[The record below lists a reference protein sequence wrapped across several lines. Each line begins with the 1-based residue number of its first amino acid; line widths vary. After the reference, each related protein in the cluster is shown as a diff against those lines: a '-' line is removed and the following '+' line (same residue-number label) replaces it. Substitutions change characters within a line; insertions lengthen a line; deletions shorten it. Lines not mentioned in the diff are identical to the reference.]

1 MNKSMIALFLA
12 CYLAP
17 GFAADD
23 TSSFTALFEQAQ
35 FWQEKNRN
43 DLAKDAL
50 QRILNAD
57 PQNKEAIYR
66 MGMIAAREGDEE
78 ATQQWTNLLAQIAP
92 ADPRVKQLGAAK
104 AVQAVDPA
112 TLAEARRLSSQGQYD
127 AAIKRYQ
134 EVFGGVTPTL
144 ELSAEYYL
152 TLAGTKGGI
161 AEAKAQL
168 NKLSQGASLN
178 SSLRQAYA
186 QVLSYDENTRRQG
199 IELLSAMAATS
210 PQIDSHWRQALL
222 WLDASASDKK
232 YYDQYMS
239 IHPNDLEVI
248 NYFQSTLQRKKNNAV
263 TNNRSRG
270 YQALNTNKL
279 KDAERLFKAA
289 VAENAKDADAVA
301 GLGLIRLKQQ
311 QFDEA
316 KSYLAKA
323 MALSPAKSKQWTE
336 AYQSADFYAQMTQAR
351 RLMEQEQYERALNQ
365 VLPLTTTKTPRSFE
379 AQILAAQLEH
389 KQGKAEQALQRY
401 NAVLQKDPSHLDA
414 KLGLIAVLQSQGRWS
429 DAERLAALLP
439 EKDRNRVAYV
449 SQAEVNKL
457 RADAANTN
465 DLLAEISLRRAM
477 KLAPADPWVRLD
489 LARLIARQ
497 GDDIRARTIVEPLQ
511 AASQSA
517 ESRYAAA
524 MFASEQ
530 KRWLDVDRIMSSIP
544 QSQRTPAMNA
554 LAAQSAARSKFSAVI
569 QRASVGDQAG
579 ARQLLIDLHQSSA
592 LGAKVVGELANEL
605 VQANQTELAY
615 QLVELDLMQGLDE
628 KAGDYI
634 GHISVMNES
643 GRSRQAR
650 ELMTELML
658 RPDLTEENRRSLMGL
673 QQGLAVREADQL
685 RNSGQLA
692 LAYDLLAARL
702 REAPENEELLLAM
715 GRLYESGNKTTEA
728 DEIYNYVLKLNPAN
742 QQALSG
748 AVNLALAQ
756 NDTDKAAQLLSR
768 IDWNSAADPELL
780 VMAARVSQAKG
791 DDNEAAALLLKAR
804 KLAYQDAS
812 VWGSHTSSGASA
824 NPFREP
830 AETASNPFRDKRL
843 SKKQKPATT
852 DIRPSWLPGQA
863 ISESQDS
870 LTAASTS
877 TDLFEQIDGMLLDL
891 EQSTQT
897 RVDADVVLRVR
908 EGSEGSSG
916 LDSVETPLVVST
928 GVLGNDRAELS
939 ITPTSLNSGSVSG
952 QDVNLFGRGA
962 VVNAASGLSSR
973 INGLAEVLDNVE
985 TSALAYY
992 QAQDT
997 FNKANARPETEVTLT
1012 EKQRLA
1018 TLAETARLNFISAA
1032 DFNFYDALGLTSQNL
1047 TGDQFAVIN
1056 NSIAS
1061 LLEARGYSDLGLIPT
1076 DLNNME
1082 TFRQEFA
1089 QLRGRLETILGDAQ
1103 GALNTLAVSTG
1114 DPETQRQTG
1123 VALAVGYQGD
1133 WIDADVGTTPLGFE
1147 KTNVV
1152 GGVKLQPEVTKNT
1165 RVVLQGER
1173 RPVKDSLLAYA
1184 GTVDHVTGETWGA
1197 VTKNGGGVGLN
1208 FDNGKTGA
1216 YGSVAEH
1223 RYEGDNVE
1231 SNRAL
1236 SMEVGGYFRPALSMS
1251 EQLQLGV
1258 HVGYSSFD
1266 KNLSKFTFGH
1276 GGYFSPQDYVS
1287 VAFPVNYSFEMKD
1300 ARFSVLLAP
1309 GFQSYSEDG
1318 NSLFPTDTAAQA
1330 ALDLF
1335 YALGA
1340 IQQAG
1345 YAPSSK
1351 SGFGLSFGATGEYMP
1366 DPYLRV
1372 GGQLGFDSFGDY
1384 NETTFRLYMKYLI
1397 GGFND

>member
-152 TLAGTKGGI
+152 TLAGTKSGI

-210 PQIDSHWRQALL
+210 PQSDSHWRQALL

-239 IHPNDLEVI
+239 VHPNDLEVI

-270 YQALNTNKL
+270 YQALNANKL

-289 VAENAKDADAVA
+289 VAENAKDADAAA

-877 TDLFEQIDGMLLDL
+877 TDLFEQID
-891 EQSTQT
+891 ST
-897 RVDADVVLRVR
+897 LR
-908 EGSEGSSG
+908 
-916 LDSVETPLVVST
+916 
-928 GVLGNDRAELS
+928 
-939 ITPTSLNSGSVSG
+939 
-952 QDVNLFGRGA
+952 
-962 VVNAASGLSSR
+962 
-973 INGLAEVLDNVE
+973 
-985 TSALAYY
+985 
-992 QAQDT
+992 
-997 FNKANARPETEVTLT
+997 
-1012 EKQRLA
+1012 
-1018 TLAETARLNFISAA
+1018 
-1032 DFNFYDALGLTSQNL
+1032 
-1047 TGDQFAVIN
+1047 
-1056 NSIAS
+1056 
-1061 LLEARGYSDLGLIPT
+1061 
-1076 DLNNME
+1076 
-1082 TFRQEFA
+1082 
-1089 QLRGRLETILGDAQ
+1089 
-1103 GALNTLAVSTG
+1103 
-1114 DPETQRQTG
+1114 
-1123 VALAVGYQGD
+1123 
-1133 WIDADVGTTPLGFE
+1133 
-1147 KTNVV
+1147 
-1152 GGVKLQPEVTKNT
+1152 
-1165 RVVLQGER
+1165 
-1173 RPVKDSLLAYA
+1173 
-1184 GTVDHVTGETWGA
+1184 
-1197 VTKNGGGVGLN
+1197 
-1208 FDNGKTGA
+1208 
-1216 YGSVAEH
+1216 
-1223 RYEGDNVE
+1223 
-1231 SNRAL
+1231 
-1236 SMEVGGYFRPALSMS
+1236 
-1251 EQLQLGV
+1251 
-1258 HVGYSSFD
+1258 
-1266 KNLSKFTFGH
+1266 
-1276 GGYFSPQDYVS
+1276 
-1287 VAFPVNYSFEMKD
+1287 
-1300 ARFSVLLAP
+1300 
-1309 GFQSYSEDG
+1309 
-1318 NSLFPTDTAAQA
+1318 
-1330 ALDLF
+1330 
-1335 YALGA
+1335 
-1340 IQQAG
+1340 
-1345 YAPSSK
+1345 
-1351 SGFGLSFGATGEYMP
+1351 
-1366 DPYLRV
+1366 
-1372 GGQLGFDSFGDY
+1372 
-1384 NETTFRLYMKYLI
+1384 
-1397 GGFND
+1397 

>member
-210 PQIDSHWRQALL
+210 PQSDSHWRQALL

-239 IHPNDLEVI
+239 VHPNDLEVI

-270 YQALNTNKL
+270 YQALNANKL

-962 VVNAASGLSSR
+962 VVNAASGVSSR
-973 INGLAEVLDNVE
+973 INGLAAVLNNVE
-985 TSALAYY
+985 ASALAYY

-997 FNKANARPETEVTLT
+997 AIKANARPETEVTPT

-1032 DFNFYDALGLTSQNL
+1032 NFNFYDALGLTSQNL

-1056 NSIAS
+1056 NYIAS

-1133 WIDADVGTTPLGFE
+1133 WIAADVGTTPLGFE

-1231 SNRAL
+1231 SNKAL